1 MKKGFTLIE
10 LLVVVLIIGILAAVA
25 LPQYEKAVKKAKVT
39 EIMTILPRIEE
50 EQTMSFLANNYVFHD
65 IYADIKSSYPMK
77 YFHIGSWMGGA
88 NRSFAILFERENKR
102 NIAILAEF
110 HNGEA
115 HWYCAG
121 DCKDYFSL
129 PGCQNSTYTNNA
141 MSISSDPKCIIK

>member
-50 EQTMSFLANNYVFHD
+50 EQTMSFLANNYVSSD
-65 IYADIKSSYPMK
+65 IYVDIKSSYPMK
-77 YFHIGSWMGGA
+77 YFQIGSWSGA
-88 NRSFAILFERENKR
+88 ANSSFVMLYEKNKR
-102 NIAILAEF
+102 DIAILADF
-110 HNGEA
+110 QNGEA

-129 PGCQNSTYTNNA
+129 PGCQNSTFTDHAIN
-141 MSISSDPKCIIK
+141 ISSDPKCIIK

>member
-50 EQTMSFLANNYVFHD
+50 EQTMSFLANNYVSSD
-65 IYADIKSSYPMK
+65 IYADIRSSYPMK
-77 YFHIGSWMGGA
+77 YFQIGSWSGA
-88 NRSFAILFERENKR
+88 ANSSFVILWELGNER
-102 NIAILAEF
+102 NISILAEF
-110 HNGEA
+110 RNGEA

-129 PGCQNSTYTNNA
+129 PGCQNSTFTDHAIN
-141 MSISSDPKCIIK
+141 ISSDPKCIIK